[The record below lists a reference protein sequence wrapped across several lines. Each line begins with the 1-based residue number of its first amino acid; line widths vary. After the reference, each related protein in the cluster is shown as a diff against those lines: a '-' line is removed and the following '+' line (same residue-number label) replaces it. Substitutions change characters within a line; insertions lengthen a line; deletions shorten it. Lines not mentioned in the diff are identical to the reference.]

1 IPLIILISF
10 SVNSLG
16 FLKIATTKPRQPSLP
31 ISGIKT
37 EVLKSGNHGKILDW
51 GASVLNPSPLNCNSS
66 PPPLTPPTRGGEYSL
81 FTCIPPPVPLTEG
94 EKGGGG
100 RVGWGEMF
108 RYFQSL
114 LK

>member
-1 IPLIILISF
+1 MPLIILISF

-66 PPPLTPPTRGGEYSL
+66 PPPPTPPTPGGGKKTTKKYLPPPRGG
-81 FTCIPPPVPLTEG
+81 G
-94 EKGGGG
+94 GGGGG
-100 RVGWGEMF
+100 R
-108 RYFQSL
+108 L
-114 LK
+114 